1 MPLRFKKQARPFT
14 AAPIK
19 KPISRRFLWIWTILF
34 LVVGGAAALFDFP
47 TAWNEGVARTRVAHA
62 LRMGEWHPRPFRLGL
77 DLLGGSELVYE
88 ANMSNIPSTDRG
100 DALAGVRDVIER
112 RVNAMGVSEPVVQT
126 VRAGD
131 TSRVVVQLAGIRDIN
146 QAIRQIGET
155 PILEFKEVDPNP
167 PAQSA
172 YAEEFAAAQATVKT
186 VADRLKK
193 RYGFAALAREFS
205 EDESTKASGGDRG
218 YIKPWDEPEL
228 WRFADATGVP
238 SRTTEAIET
247 PKGWSF
253 LEVYAKRSG
262 EPEVEARHILI
273 CYQGAK
279 NCTRDTSKED
289 ALKLAE
295 EVRTKATK
303 DNFNELVKT
312 YSTEPG
318 AETSFGILGWFTRDK
333 MVKPFEDAAFA
344 MKVGEIS
351 NPVETE
357 FGYHIIYKTNEKT
370 RNDYAV
376 RQILIK
382 RPVQT
387 EGNDITWKNTELS
400 GKHLKGAQVEF
411 DEQTSQPI
419 VSLQFNDDGEKLFGD
434 LTARSVG
441 KPIAIFL
448 DGGIISAPTV
458 QQEIRGGSAVI
469 TGNFTIQESK
479 LLAQRLNAGALPVP
493 INLVSQQTVGPILG
507 QASLA
512 RSLTA
517 GLIGFALVAL
527 FMILY
532 YRVSG
537 VVAVVAL
544 GIYATMVLAIFK
556 MIPVTLTLAG
566 IAGFILSLGMAVDA
580 NVLIFERMKEELR
593 AGRSLSSAIEE
604 GVRRAWPSIRDGNYT
619 TLIAALVLFWFSSSV
634 IKGFALT
641 LAIGVLLSL
650 FSALVMSRTFMMLVA
665 AWRWKNRVSL
675 FAPHIKI

>member
-14 AAPIK
+14 ASSVK
-19 KPISRRFLWIWTILF
+19 KPMSRRFLWLWALLF
-34 LVVGGAAALFDFP
+34 VVVGVGATVFNFSTL
-47 TAWNEGVARTRVAHA
+47 WNEGVVRTRIAHV
-62 LRMGEWHPRPFRLGL
+62 LRFREWHPRPFRLGL
-77 DLLGGSELVYE
+77 DLLGGSELMYE
-88 ANMSNIPSTDRG
+88 TDMKNIPITDRG
-100 DALAGVRDVIER
+100 NALNGVRDVIER

-126 VRAGD
+126 VRTGD
-131 TSRVVVQLAGIRDIN
+131 TSRVVVQLAGIRDVN

-167 PAQSA
+167 PAQTEYSA
-172 YAEEFAAAQATVKT
+172 RLAASQEKIKNIT
-186 VADRLKK
+186 DRLKK
-193 RYGFAALAREFS
+193 RSSFAALAREFS

-228 WRFADATGVP
+228 WRFADLKGVGA
-238 SRTTEAIET
+238 RTTEALET
-247 PKGWSF
+247 PKGWNF
-253 LEVYAKRSG
+253 IEVYGKRPG
-262 EPEVEARHILI
+262 ELEVEARHILI
-273 CYQGAK
+273 CYKAAK
-279 NCTRDTSKED
+279 NCDRDTSKED
-289 ALKLAE
+289 AVKIAE

-318 AETSFGILGWFTRDK
+318 AETSFGILGWFTRGK

-344 MKVGEIS
+344 LNAGEIS
-351 NPVETE
+351 NPIETE
-357 FGYHIIYKTNEKT
+357 FGFHIIYKTGEKT
-370 RNDYAV
+370 RNDYAM
-376 RQILIK
+376 RHILIK

-387 EGNDITWKNTELS
+387 ESGQVAWKNTELS
-400 GKHLKGAQVEF
+400 GKHLKGANVEF
-411 DEQTSQPI
+411 DQQTSQPI
-419 VSLQFNDDGEKLFGD
+419 VSLQFNDEGEKLFGD
-434 LTARSVG
+434 LTARNVS

-458 QQEIRGGSAVI
+458 QQEIRGGSAII

-493 INLVSQQTVGPILG
+493 IHLVSQQTVGPILG
-507 QASLA
+507 QVSLA
-512 RSLTA
+512 RSMQA
-517 GLIGFALVAL
+517 GIIGFALVAL

-537 VVAVVAL
+537 VVSVVAL
-544 GIYATMVLAIFK
+544 GIYASIVLAVFK
-556 MIPVTLTLAG
+556 LIPVTLTLAG

-580 NVLIFERMKEELR
+580 NVLIFERMKEELA

-641 LAIGVLLSL
+641 LAIGVLLSM
-650 FSALVMSRTFMMLVA
+650 FSALVISRVFMMLIA
-665 AWRWKNRVSL
+665 GWRWKNRVGL
-675 FAPHIKI
+675 FAPRVKV